1 MINKQRLNSV
11 VAGVLAA
18 TAMQVFAQADQVS
31 GPQTTDA
38 SVATVL
44 EDKVHL
50 LSNTLGSKS
59 EVHHY
64 SFTAVR
70 GQDVVLLI
78 SEAQTYG
85 KLWQLEYRIDAG
97 EWKVKR
103 WNWTEKFQK
112 LSPGAKVEVR
122 VMAVEGAQFDEV
134 GYRIGLGSFP
144 HMRYDFH
151 HQEGFLPIP
160 IGRTE
165 PRFLATQAMTEA
177 MLDVS
182 FTDSTG
188 HPLAGGVV
196 AFDFRPSGK
205 KENRKTTNYTSD
217 RNGKIL
223 ELVKFEGCTGGY
235 YADPFLHVNNGRN
248 TWATRYE
255 VGDYK
260 ALNLLAG
267 TQAEE
272 PHLYNFGHIC
282 KRWLIN
288 WSRN

>member
-1 MINKQRLNSV
+1 MINKQRLKIL
-11 VAGVLAA
+11 VASVLAA
-18 TAMQVFAQADQVS
+18 TTMQVFAQADQLN
-31 GPQTTDA
+31 GPQATDA
-38 SVATVL
+38 PVATIL

-50 LSNTLGSKS
+50 LSRTLESVAV
-59 EVHHY
+59 VHHY

-70 GQDVVLLI
+70 GQDVVL
-78 SEAQTYG
+78 SVFEPQTYA
-85 KLWQLEYRIDAG
+85 KLWQLEYRIDGA

-103 WNWTEKFQK
+103 WNWSEKFQK
-112 LSPGAKVEVR
+112 LAPGTKIEVR
-122 VMAVEGAQFDEV
+122 VKAVEGAQFDRV
-134 GYRIGLGSFP
+134 DYRIGLGSFP

-196 AFDFRPSGK
+196 AFDFRPSGDK
-205 KENRKTTNYTSD
+205 RTEISYTSD
-217 RNGKIL
+217 DRGKVL
-223 ELVKFEGCTGGY
+223 ELVKFEGCTGGH
-235 YADPFLHVNNGRN
+235 YADPFIHVNNGRN
-248 TWATRYE
+248 TWATRYK
-255 VGDYK
+255 VGKYQ

-267 TQAEE
+267 SQADK
-272 PHLYNFGHIC
+272 PHVYDFGHIC
-282 KRWLIN
+282 RRWLIN